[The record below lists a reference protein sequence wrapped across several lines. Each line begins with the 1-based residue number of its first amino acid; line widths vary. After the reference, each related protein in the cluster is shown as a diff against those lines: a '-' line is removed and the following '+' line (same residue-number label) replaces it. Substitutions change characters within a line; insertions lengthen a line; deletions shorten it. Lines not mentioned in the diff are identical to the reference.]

1 MNENDEKKLA
11 GQLKR
16 QLINC
21 IGFEGDELANSRK
34 QAYDYYFQRAR
45 GDEVKGRSEVVSGD
59 LSAMVEADLA
69 QMIEPLL
76 AKRIAEYC
84 AYSEEDEEQAQLEAD
99 CVQEMIFARENGFIE
114 LVSSI
119 KDALLIRNGIVKIF
133 VEERTHVSK
142 VRRTN
147 VAPEV
152 VTDVLDKIGD
162 VSIHKF
168 DAETGTISAT
178 VKKTTR
184 KFRVKSIAPENFL
197 FPKNWDRQDLEGIP
211 FCAERHVD
219 SRSTLIEL
227 GFPKAKVE
235 KLRRYNNPWQQ
246 ATDSRLPRSV
256 SPQAF
261 PFDKSQELVEWYECY
276 VMMEDEDGGA
286 SLHVISVSDKWILED
301 DEENTI
307 VGYATGVAFINPHTF
322 IGISLFDKLKSTQD
336 EKTALTRALQDN
348 LNATNKNRT
357 AHFDGVVEVDDLTD
371 GRVNGSIRV
380 TPGVVPDV
388 RMAVAAFQVPDTSA
402 NILANIQHKNSVRA
416 EMGGAALDMASGP
429 MQLNDRLGSQGLDRA
444 YSVMEQLSQF
454 MARMLAHT
462 MVRSIYKVA
471 HEVLRTQ
478 WPEVITFKR
487 GKTWIKT
494 NPSEWP
500 VRESVKV
507 KMGQALNERARLAA
521 VLDSLMTK
529 QILLATNGMEEILID
544 VQAFYNTL
552 IDWMR
557 INDIEIPE
565 RYLLDPRSPKAVA
578 AFKSKHEQQAKS
590 AEKQDAMIQQAIALD
605 QVGKALEKYMHDSE
619 LQFKYW
625 NSVLQAQVDEAKIA
639 TSGVIDL
646 AKVRSDATAA
656 RSKADD
662 NKGSVAP
669 SSNEP
674 SSESDA
680 NRRIGNAGT

>member
-34 QAYDYYFQRAR
+34 QAYDYYFQRLR
-45 GDEVKGRSEVVSGD
+45 GDEVKGRSEIVSGD

-76 AKRIAEYC
+76 GKRIAEYC
-84 AYSEEDEEQAQLEAD
+84 AYSEEDEEQAQMEAD

-119 KDALLIRNGIVKIF
+119 KDALLVRNGIIKVY
-133 VEERTHVSK
+133 VDERTHTSK

-147 VAPEV
+147 VAPEI
-152 VTDVLDKIGD
+152 VTDVLDKIGN
-162 VSIHKF
+162 VSIHKY
-168 DAETGTISAT
+168 DAEKQSISAT
-178 VKKTTR
+178 VTKVTR
-184 KFRVKSIAPENFL
+184 KFRVQSIAPENFL
-197 FPKNWDRQDLEGIP
+197 FPKNWDRQDLENIP

-219 SRSTLIEL
+219 TRSTLVEL
-227 GFPKAKVE
+227 GFPKEKVA

-256 SPQAF
+256 SPQSF
-261 PFDKSQELVEWYECY
+261 PMDKSQELVEWYECY
-276 VMMEDEDGGA
+276 VMMDDGEGA
-286 SLHVISVSDKWILED
+286 ATLHVISVSDKWILED
-301 DEENTI
+301 DEESTV
-307 VGYATGVAFINPHTF
+307 VGYATGIAFINPHTF

-336 EKTALTRALQDN
+336 EKTALKRALQDN

-357 AHFDGVVEVDDLTD
+357 AHFDGIVEPDDLTD
-371 GRVNGSIRV
+371 GRTNGSIRV
-380 TPGVVPDV
+380 KPGIVPDV
-388 RMAVAAFQVPDTSA
+388 RMAVAAFQVPDTSG
-402 NILANIQHKNSVRA
+402 NILMNIQHTNSVRA

-429 MQLNDRLGSQGLDRA
+429 LQLNDRLGSQGLDRA

-454 MARMLAHT
+454 MARMFAHT
-462 MVRSIYKVA
+462 LIRSMYKVA

-478 WPEVITFKR
+478 WPQDIQFKR

-494 NPSEWP
+494 NPSDWP

-507 KMGQALNERARLAA
+507 KMGQSLGERSRLSGI
-521 VLDSLMTK
+521 LDSLMSK
-529 QILLATNGMEEILID
+529 QVLLAQNGMEEILID

-565 RYLLDPRSPKAVA
+565 RYLLDPRSPKALQ
-578 AFKSKHEQQAKS
+578 AFKQKHEQQAES
-590 AEKQDAMIQQAIALD
+590 AKKQDALMQQAIALD
-605 QVGKALEKYMHDSE
+605 QVGKSLEKYMHDSE

-625 NSVLQAQVDEAKIA
+625 NSVLQAQVEEAKIA
-639 TSGVIDL
+639 TGGVIDI
-646 AKVRSDATAA
+646 AKVRSDATLA
-656 RSKADD
+656 RSKKSDQGTASD
-662 NKGSVAP
+662 KG
-669 SSNEP
+669 E
-674 SSESDA
+674 
-680 NRRIGNAGT
+680 GTEGKSATA